1 MGAEG
6 LWSLAPGAPPYCRMY
21 TGGSTELHEIA
32 RPEILDAGG
41 TVLEF
46 NFLE

>member
-1 MGAEG
+1 LAERGAID
-6 LWSLAPGAPPYCRMY
+6 
-21 TGGSTELHEIA
+21 LHEIA